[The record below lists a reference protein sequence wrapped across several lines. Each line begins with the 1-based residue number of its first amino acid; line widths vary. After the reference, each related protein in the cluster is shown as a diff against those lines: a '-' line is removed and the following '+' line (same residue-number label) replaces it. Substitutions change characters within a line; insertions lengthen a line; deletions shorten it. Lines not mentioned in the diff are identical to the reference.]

1 MKGTDLSASDLF
13 HEQFRSES
21 DRACAIL
28 AAAALDESLRRLLK
42 KFLVPASGRADALL
56 EGASAPLSSFSA
68 RIEAAF
74 RLGLVSE
81 RFARDLQLIRKIR
94 NDFAH
99 DLEKSTFADAAV
111 ADRVNELVKDSP
123 LLAGMR
129 EENRPKTTRM
139 LFAMWA
145 SWMLSVLSERTRS
158 ARALG
163 QPPIEFGY
171 DKTLTL
177 ERLEEA
183 SQQLFEGKRS
193 LFPELSDQEF
203 EELRQLEIAHRKR
216 RARRGRPVAQT

>member
-1 MKGTDLSASDLF
+1 MKKTDPSAADLF

-28 AAAALDESLRRLLK
+28 AAAALDESLRRLLQK
-42 KFLVPASGRADALL
+42 YLVPAPGRTDALL
-56 EGASAPLSSFSA
+56 DGANAPLSSFSA
-68 RIEAAF
+68 KIDAAF

-81 RFARDLQLIRKIR
+81 QFARDLHLIRKIR

-99 DLEKSTFADAAV
+99 DLEKSTFSDAAV
-111 ADRVNELVKDSP
+111 ADRVKELVKESP

-129 EENRPKTTRM
+129 EEDRPKTTRM
-139 LFAMWA
+139 QYAMWA
-145 SWMLSVLSERTRS
+145 SWMLSVLSERLES

-171 DKTLTL
+171 DKSLTL

-183 SQQLFEGKRS
+183 SQQLFEGKRT
-193 LFPELSDQEF
+193 LFPGLSDQEF
-203 EELRQLEIAHRKR
+203 EELRRLEIAHRKR
-216 RARRGRPVAQT
+216 RADRGRPVA